1 MLHEH
6 ASGGYE
12 LFLTLQKSAAEPTL
26 TAVLQHQV
34 PASCWPE
41 FSTDGARPEV
51 GGTFTE
57 IMNKEVEQRAQG
69 PWSLKGLANTDCNV
83 KKEQMRG
90 LVEPHLTRGFIT
102 DCALA
107 ISTRRQERSSI

>member
-12 LFLTLQKSAAEPTL
+12 LFLALQKSAAEPTL
-26 TAVLQHQV
+26 TAVLQRQV

-41 FSTDGARPEV
+41 FSTDGACPEV
-51 GGTFTE
+51 GGTFME
-57 IMNKEVEQRAQG
+57 IMNKRVEQRAQG

-83 KKEQMRG
+83 KSEQMRR
-90 LVEPHLTRGFIT
+90 LVEPHLTRSFIT

-107 ISTRRQERSSI
+107 ISARRQERSSI